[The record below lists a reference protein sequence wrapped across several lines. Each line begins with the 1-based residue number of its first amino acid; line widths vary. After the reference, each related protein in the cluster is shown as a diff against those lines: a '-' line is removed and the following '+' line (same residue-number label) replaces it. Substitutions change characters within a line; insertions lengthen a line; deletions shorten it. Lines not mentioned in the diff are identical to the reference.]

1 MGCGS
6 LEPMQFVEI
15 FTASLMMPPIFVG
28 CITRWGCRTARQPGR
43 LHLLEMRR
51 KPTVVRQTTAVLI
64 HCESV
69 TVPFTDGARR
79 FPTACRT
86 NTQAKLTRNEIHKSA
101 MLLAQLAFARVVA
114 PVHKLVFKVL
124 MDAQNF

>member
-1 MGCGS
+1 M
-6 LEPMQFVEI
+6 EPMQFVEI

-28 CITRWGCRTARQPGR
+28 RFARWGCRTAGQPKTPSSAR
-43 LHLLEMRR
+43 NQA
-51 KPTVVRQTTAVLI
+51 TQTPLSYGNQQPFSSAD
-64 HCESV
+64 ESV
-69 TVPFTDGARR
+69 TRPFTDGARR

-114 PVHKLVFKVL
+114 PVHKLVFKIL